1 MSMEKIHKVK
11 IVDYA
16 KIKRVTFKH
25 PELMGKEAEKMVKLE
40 YKELLDVKEEL
51 YAAREEVRRLEKKYD
66 TLEKNWNAKK
76 DMFDIEFE
84 STEKEVKTEKAN
96 LLLNGKLVYKYDY

>member
-1 MSMEKIHKVK
+1 MEKIHKVK
-11 IVDYA
+11 VVDYA

-25 PELMGKEAEKMVKLE
+25 PELMGKDAEKMVKLE
-40 YKELLDVKEEL
+40 YRELLDVKEKL

-84 STEKEVKTEKAN
+84 STEKEVKTEKSN
-96 LLLNGKLVYKYDY
+96 LLINGDLVYSYNY

>member
-1 MSMEKIHKVK
+1 METIHKVN
-11 IVDYA
+11 IVDRT

-25 PELMGKEAEKMVKLE
+25 PELMGKDAEKMVKLE
-40 YKELLDVKEEL
+40 YRELLDIKEKL
-51 YAAREEVRRLEKKYD
+51 YAAREEVRRLEKLYG
-66 TLEKNWNAKK
+66 TLEAGWNAKK

-84 STEKEVKTEKAN
+84 PIEKEVKTEKAN

>member
-1 MSMEKIHKVK
+1 MEKIHKINV
-11 IVDYA
+11 VDYA

-25 PELMGKEAEKMVKLE
+25 PELMGKDAEKMVKSE
-40 YKELLDVKEEL
+40 YRELLDVKEKL
-51 YAAREEVRRLEKKYD
+51 YAARGEVRRLEKKYD

>member
-1 MSMEKIHKVK
+1 MEKIHKVK
-11 IVDYA
+11 VVDYA

-25 PELMGKEAEKMVKLE
+25 PELMGKDAEKMVKSE
-40 YKELLDVKEEL
+40 YIELLDVKEKL
-51 YAAREEVRRLEKKYD
+51 YDAREEVRRLEKKYD
-66 TLEKNWNAKK
+66 TLEKNWNSKK

>member
-1 MSMEKIHKVK
+1 MEKTHKVK
-11 IVDYA
+11 VVDRT
-16 KIKRVTFKH
+16 KIKSVTFKH

-40 YKELLDVKEEL
+40 YRELLDVKEKL

-66 TLEKNWNAKK
+66 TLEKSWNAKK
-76 DMFDIEFE
+76 DMFEIEFE
-84 STEKEVKTEKAN
+84 STEKEVKTEKSN

>member
-1 MSMEKIHKVK
+1 MEKIHKVK
-11 IVDYA
+11 VVDYA

-25 PELMGKEAEKMVKLE
+25 PELMGKDAEKMVKLE
-40 YKELLDVKEEL
+40 YRELLDVKEKL

-66 TLEKNWNAKK
+66 ALEKNWNSKK
-76 DMFDIEFE
+76 DMFNIEFE